1 MSAMEQAAA
10 VVVVAILL
18 IIGVEALYKRGTNI
32 EYMTASLFLRRGHP
46 HRNLIVSAVKSPK
59 SRAPLA
65 EKPHNKAPLGKKTF
79 PYIRTFSHGWRT
91 FGGRGPLRPAALAS
105 HARYRLGCEAGA
117 GRSAESRA

>member
-10 VVVVAILL
+10 AVDVVVAILL

-32 EYMTASLFLRRGHP
+32 EYYYMAASLFLRRGHP

-65 EKPHNKAPLGKKTF
+65 EKPHNKAPLGCFSFFAVISERRSLCVYSSTSTVTSCRCPTGHDAQLQSKT
-79 PYIRTFSHGWRT
+79 
-91 FGGRGPLRPAALAS
+91 
-105 HARYRLGCEAGA
+105 
-117 GRSAESRA
+117 